1 MRPVAGDGDVADV
14 EVGVGV
20 AGDAEVDDAL
30 DVEEGEEELG
40 GHAGVELRSYEAA
53 AVDQVGTM
61 ELIII
66 KVIDTIYSMIVMTPL
81 NSIMSY

>member
-61 ELIII
+61 ELII